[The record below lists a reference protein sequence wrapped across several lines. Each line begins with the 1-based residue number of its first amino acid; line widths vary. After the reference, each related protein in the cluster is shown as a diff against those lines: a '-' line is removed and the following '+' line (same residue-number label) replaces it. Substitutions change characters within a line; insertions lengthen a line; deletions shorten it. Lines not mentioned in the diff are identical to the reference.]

1 MFKKAV
7 KQGKVTYRSQQM
19 WLDAAGPMTACLEKA
34 HEGTLTITE
43 AIPMLQSALLLMGD
57 VSQHQAFLRRK
68 QILQHLNPQLKSLMK
83 ESNFVGTQL
92 YLFGED
98 FGAKVKK
105 KLEAAAVLKKAMY
118 PQPCKEKLD
127 F

>member
-1 MFKKAV
+1 
-7 KQGKVTYRSQQM
+7 M

-34 HEGTLTITE
+34 HERTLTITE
-43 AIPMLQSALLLMGD
+43 AIPMLQSTLLLMGD

-68 QILQHLNPQLKSLMK
+68 QILQHLNSQLKSLMK
-83 ESNFVGTQL
+83 ESNFAGTQL

-105 KLEAAAVLKKAMY
+105 KLEAAAVLKKVMY
-118 PQPCKEKLD
+118 PQPCKEKLG